1 MRKDNTIFFVSG
13 LAFGVFVGYFL
24 FQSVAQSPGSPTAAR
39 PGGSTSPGAP
49 GAAMNTPVLDAKEIA
64 ALERTAADN
73 PNDAEVR
80 SRLGILYM
88 EAGRY
93 GDAVR
98 WFREALARQKD
109 DLDVR
114 SHLATSL
121 AGQGQIDAA
130 VSEYEAALAIDPSH
144 PQSLLGLGRVLLLG
158 KNDIRGGLEVWGRL
172 VETAPDSPEAQ
183 SIREELEALKAA
195 HSGD

>member
-1 MRKDNTIFFVSG
+1 MD
-13 LAFGVFVGYFL
+13 A
-24 FQSVAQSPGSPTAAR
+24 
-39 PGGSTSPGAP
+39 
-49 GAAMNTPVLDAKEIA
+49 PVLDAKEIA
-64 ALERTAADN
+64 ALEREAADN

-80 SRLGILYM
+80 SRLGLLYM
-88 EAGRY
+88 EAARY

-109 DLDVR
+109 NLDIR
-114 SHLATSL
+114 SHLAASL
-121 AGQGQIDAA
+121 AGQGRIDAA

-158 KNDIRGGLEVWGRL
+158 KNDIRGGLEVWSKL
-172 VETAPDSPEAQ
+172 IETAPDSPEAQ

>member
-1 MRKDNTIFFVSG
+1 MRKDNAIFFVAG

-24 FQSVAQSPGSPTAAR
+24 FQSVVQSPGPPAASNP
-39 PGGSTSPGAP
+39 PGSAGT
-49 GAAMNTPVLDAKEIA
+49 AMNPPALDTQEIA
-64 ALERTAADN
+64 TLEREANDN

-80 SRLGILYM
+80 GRIGLLYM

-93 GDAVR
+93 SDAVR
-98 WFREALARQKD
+98 WFREALAREGN
-109 DLDVR
+109 DLHVR

-121 AGQGQIDAA
+121 AGLGRIDES
-130 VSEYEAALAIDPSH
+130 VSEYEAALAIEPSH

-158 KNDIRGGLEVWGRL
+158 KNDIRGGLEVWERL
-172 VETAPDSPEAQ
+172 IESAPDSPEAQ

-195 HSGD
+195 HSGS

>member
-1 MRKDNTIFFVSG
+1 MRKDNAIFFVSG

-24 FQSVAQSPGSPTAAR
+24 FQSVIQSPGSPAAASPPGSMGTA
-39 PGGSTSPGAP
+39 GT
-49 GAAMNTPVLDAKEIA
+49 AMNPPALETQEIA
-64 ALERTAADN
+64 ALEREANDN

-80 SRLGILYM
+80 SRIGLLYM

-93 GDAVR
+93 SDAVR
-98 WFREALARQKD
+98 WFREALARKGD
-109 DLDVR
+109 DLHVR

-121 AGQGQIDAA
+121 AGLGRIDES
-130 VSEYEAALAIDPSH
+130 VTEYEAALEIDPSH

-158 KNDIRGGLEVWGRL
+158 RNDIRGGLEVWERL
-172 VETAPDSPEAQ
+172 IESAPDSPEAL

-195 HSGD
+195 HSGA

>member
-1 MRKDNTIFFVSG
+1 MRKDNAIFFVSG
-13 LAFGVFVGYFL
+13 LAFGVLVGYFL
-24 FQSVAQSPGSPTAAR
+24 FQSVIQSPGSSTA
-39 PGGSTSPGAP
+39 PSSGGASSPMTPATP
-49 GAAMNTPVLDAKEIA
+49 SMPVLDTQEIA

-80 SRLGILYM
+80 SRIGLLYM
-88 EAGRY
+88 QAGRY

-98 WFREALARQKD
+98 WFREALAGKED
-109 DLDVR
+109 DLQVR

-121 AGQGQIDAA
+121 AGLGRIDEAI
-130 VSEYEAALAIDPSH
+130 SEYEAALAIDPSN

-158 KNDIRGGLEVWGRL
+158 KNDIRGGLEVWSKL
-172 VETAPDSPEAQ
+172 IETAPDSPEAQ